1 MEDKIKEIIDQ
12 LRPYMNMDGGDIEFV
27 KYEENYVY
35 VKMYG
40 ACQECGFQDSTLND
54 GLLGYLKSEIP
65 EIEGVVNVNL

>member
-1 MEDKIKEIIDQ
+1 MEDKIKEIIDT

-35 VKMYG
+35 VKMFG

-54 GLLGYLKSEIP
+54 GLLSYLKSEIP
-65 EIEGVVNVNL
+65 EIEGVININL